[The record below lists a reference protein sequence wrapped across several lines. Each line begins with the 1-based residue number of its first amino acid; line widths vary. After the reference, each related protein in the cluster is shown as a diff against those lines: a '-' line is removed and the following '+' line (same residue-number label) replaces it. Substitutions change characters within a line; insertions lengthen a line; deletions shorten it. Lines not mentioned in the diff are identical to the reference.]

1 MRDFIP
7 QIEPWI
13 DNLEL
18 QHLKE
23 VIDSTYVTEH
33 KMTERFETLITDL
46 TNARYAISTTN
57 GTAALFC
64 CLKALDIGPGDEVI
78 VPNITFVA
86 SSNAVIMAG
95 ATPVFCEIKD
105 IKLQHGVHGFHMTRL
120 ISTDEE
126 RHEFHRRRL

>member
-13 DNLEL
+13 NDLEL
-18 QHLKE
+18 FYLNQ
-23 VIDSTYVTEH
+23 VVTSTYVTEN
-33 KMTERFETLITDL
+33 KLTEEFETLITEL
-46 TNARYAISTTN
+46 TNSRYAVTTAN

-86 SSNAVIMAG
+86 SANAVIMAG
-95 ATPVFCEIKD
+95 ATPVFCEIND
-105 IKLQHGVHGFHMTRL
+105 SNFSIVY
-120 ISTDEE
+120 ID
-126 RHEFHRRRL
+126 